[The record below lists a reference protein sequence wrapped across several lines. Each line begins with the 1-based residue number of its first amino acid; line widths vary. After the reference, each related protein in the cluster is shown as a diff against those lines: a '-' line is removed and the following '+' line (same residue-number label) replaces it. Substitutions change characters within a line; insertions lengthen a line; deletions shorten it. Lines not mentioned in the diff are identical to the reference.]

1 MGCLRRIGCLLVVVA
16 VVIVAVAMRGFWRE
30 RERSAPLPRTAAGV
44 SWELMTPE
52 GAARAKAQLETMAK
66 PVGPVFTNLAPG
78 DVAALAFQALA
89 AELPA
94 STQAS
99 TAAVIGD
106 KLFVRGS
113 VELRDLG
120 PDNAPSMLNGMLGK
134 RTAVE
139 FGGTIDIVHPGLAEY
154 RVRSLKLGDVEIP
167 ATAIP
172 QVLDHLARTRATGM
186 APDAMPFVVPKFIAD
201 VRVHGGKVTVY
212 RSGP

>member
-186 APDAMPFVVPKFIAD
+186 APDEMPFVVPKFIAD

>member
-1 MGCLRRIGCLLVVVA
+1 MVVA

-89 AELPA
+89 AQLPA

>member
-1 MGCLRRIGCLLVVVA
+1 MGCLRRIGCLLVVIA
-16 VVIVAVAMRGFWRE
+16 IVIVAVAVRGFWRE
-30 RERSAPLPRTAAGV
+30 RERSAPLPRAAAGV

-52 GAARAKAQLETMAK
+52 GAARAKAQLESMSK

-89 AELPA
+89 SQLPA
-94 STQAS
+94 STEAT
-99 TAAVIGD
+99 TAAAIAD

-113 VELRDLG
+113 VELRDIG
-120 PDNAPSMLNGMLGK
+120 PDNTPSVLNGMLGK

-139 FGGTIDIVHPGLAEY
+139 FGGTIDILHQGLAEY

-167 ATAIP
+167 SSAIP
-172 QVLDHLARTRATGM
+172 QVLDHLARARATGM
-186 APDAMPFVVPKFIAD
+186 APDAMPFAVPKFIAD

>member
-89 AELPA
+89 AQLPA